1 MALIS
6 NDIIIEPDMKI
17 VDGDVAI
24 EKADDRNIQYITYA
38 DSGQFRKA
46 PILGVS
52 IVNFTNAP
60 TQDGRNIRK
69 KIRQELE
76 KDGYNLKQLDSE
88 ILEDLSTRI
97 EIKADKV
104 TVKLKN
110 V

>member
-1 MALIS
+1 MALDS
-6 NDIIIEPDMKI
+6 FDIIIEPEMKI
-17 VDGDVAI
+17 VNGDIAI
-24 EKADDRNIQYITYA
+24 EKADDRNIQYLVYA

-60 TQDGRNIRK
+60 THDGRNIRK

-76 KDGYNLKQLDSE
+76 KDGYNLKQLDSK
-88 ILEDLSTRI
+88 ILEDQSTRI

-104 TVKLKN
+104 TVKLRD